1 MEEKKVEVKDLPPE
15 VQELIAKKI
24 AEVQKASAEVFQK
37 LQLKQLSWF
46 KRAWRELVLPKPEGL
61 PLATVKNH
69 QDALRRDM
77 LCIMACPQSGYK
89 ARKGITD
96 MTDIQIQARAD
107 LAVTKILNL
116 EVFVLAA
123 ESVIVRHGLKE
134 EYTSIT
140 DKILTELRP
149 MYPMPTPEEVARMQ
163 ALIAGGEHGNI
174 VGFSDAGTEGEG
186 AVDSESVQGDQQ
198 GETTPGEG
206 SS

>member
-24 AEVQKASAEVFQK
+24 AEASAEVFEK
-37 LQLKQLSWF
+37 LQLKQPSWI

-61 PLATVKNH
+61 PLATVKNR

-77 LCIMACPQSGYK
+77 LCIMACPQSGFK
-89 ARKGITD
+89 ARKNITD
-96 MTDIQIQARAD
+96 MTEIQIQARAD

-163 ALIAGGEHGNI
+163 ALIAGGEDGNI

>member
-1 MEEKKVEVKDLPPE
+1 
-15 VQELIAKKI
+15 
-24 AEVQKASAEVFQK
+24 
-37 LQLKQLSWF
+37 
-46 KRAWRELVLPKPEGL
+46 
-61 PLATVKNH
+61 
-69 QDALRRDM
+69 
-77 LCIMACPQSGYK
+77 
-89 ARKGITD
+89 
-96 MTDIQIQARAD
+96 MTEIQIQARAD